1 MEDETENVFKEQL
14 SKLPKEVI
22 AFLSSANWS
31 GDTDEIGSLYNLSG
45 EELVAFKREVTLVL
59 AGLVHPDEFREVLEQ
74 EVGIAGAVLDEIV
87 KSVETKIFAP
97 IRPALI
103 EFLKKEDEKE
113 ILSVPP
119 VPNVPPVSLDVP
131 PDNLPVAEE
140 VAPLMPPIPSKAP
153 NLEVEPPS
161 EGGMDPAHP
170 FEEKM
175 KKVFTAGQ
183 QSMGDF
189 TIEPA
194 PPVVPAVPDVPTVL
208 PVPPVPN
215 VPSPPRIYHADPY
228 REPIE

>member
-103 EFLKKEDEKE
+103 EFLKKEGAMEQAE
-113 ILSVPP
+113 VPP
-119 VPNVPPVSLDVP
+119 VLPVQDVPIVPPISLDVP

-161 EGGMDPAHP
+161 EGGVEPAHP

-183 QSMGDF
+183 QSMGDL
-189 TIEPA
+189 TIEPTTSSSI
-194 PPVVPAVPDVPTVL
+194 VPAVPDVP
-208 PVPPVPN
+208 P
-215 VPSPPRIYHADPY
+215 PPRIYHADPY